1 MTQTKNSIGY
11 VEFAYAKQNKLT
23 FGDMMNAD
31 GQKVEP
37 VTESFA
43 AAAAN
48 ADWAHA
54 AGFYLLL
61 TNQPGAK
68 SWPITAS
75 TFILMPTEP
84 KDPVAATAALKF
96 FDWSYANGSESA
108 KSLDYIPMPQN
119 VVDLVKKEWSTDI
132 KDGDGKPLQY

>member
-1 MTQTKNSIGY
+1 MINH
-11 VEFAYAKQNKLT
+11 
-23 FGDMMNAD
+23 D
-31 GQKVEP
+31 GKKVEP
-37 VTESFA
+37 ITETFA

-48 ADWAHA
+48 ADWKNA

-61 TNQPGAK
+61 TDQPGEK

-96 FDWSYANGSESA
+96 FDWAYENGDESA
-108 KSLDYIPMPQN
+108 KKLDYIPMPKN
-119 VVDLVKKEWSTDI
+119 VVDLVKKEWSADI
-132 KDGDGKPLQY
+132 KDSDGKPLQF